1 MLPNSEKVSVG
12 DSRSSSTFH
21 KSLKQFGS
29 ENKGSFIDGLF
40 LVLLLFGFFFLRFFF
55 FLSFFLRKALYSV
68 S

>member
-1 MLPNSEKVSVG
+1 MLPNGEKVSVG

-40 LVLLLFGFFFLRFFF
+40 LVLLLFGVFLEIF
-55 FLSFFLRKALYSV
+55 FLSFFFLRKALYSV

>member
-1 MLPNSEKVSVG
+1 MKVSVVLPNSEKVSVG

-40 LVLLLFGFFFLRFFF
+40 LVLLLFGFFF
-55 FLSFFLRKALYSV
+55 
-68 S
+68 